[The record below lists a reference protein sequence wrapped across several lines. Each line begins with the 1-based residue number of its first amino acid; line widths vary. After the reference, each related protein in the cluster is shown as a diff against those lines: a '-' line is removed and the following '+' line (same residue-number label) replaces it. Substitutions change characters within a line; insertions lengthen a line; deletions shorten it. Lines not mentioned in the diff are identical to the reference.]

1 MHHNLIKI
9 KTFFWMLFLPL
20 FLFSQ
25 VPEQVEFTTAD
36 GGRISADWYPGGK
49 RAVILAHGAIFNKE
63 SWRAQAKQLVSAGIS
78 VLAINFRGYGK
89 SIAGK
94 NRSAL
99 EEDVLGAVNYLNEL
113 GYDTVSVLGASMG
126 GGACARAAVK
136 ASVGKIYKLLL
147 LSPVPIPH
155 PEKMKAEE
163 IIYIASKKEGMA
175 EDIQKQFS
183 KIKLP
188 KRIFWIPGSAHAQH
202 IFRTNQSQYLIRL
215 IIRLLKE

>member
-1 MHHNLIKI
+1 
-9 KTFFWMLFLPL
+9 MLFLPL

-25 VPEQVEFTTAD
+25 IPEQVEFTTAD

-94 NRSAL
+94 NKSAL

-126 GGACARAAVK
+126 GDACARAAVK
-136 ASVGKIYKLLL
+136 APAGKI
-147 LSPVPIPH
+147 
-155 PEKMKAEE
+155 
-163 IIYIASKKEGMA
+163 
-175 EDIQKQFS
+175 
-183 KIKLP
+183 
-188 KRIFWIPGSAHAQH
+188 
-202 IFRTNQSQYLIRL
+202 
-215 IIRLLKE
+215 